1 MIYTEPDLE
10 QRIRDLSEP
19 LQAIPTGV
27 EPRLATLDDVR
38 AVLCDVYGTLFI
50 PGSGDISTAKEQHDA
65 AAMQSALE
73 RIGAEGDLVLAG
85 EVGVEL
91 FEKTIHIMHRQL
103 REQGV
108 ASPEVDIL
116 EVWRDLI
123 EELGEQ
129 GLISVAV
136 SETALRLAA
145 LEFEC
150 RVNPVRPMPGTPDL
164 LARFRERAIP
174 LGIVSNAQFYTPL
187 LFPALIGAPLGE
199 LGFEPDLCSFSFRLR
214 EAKPSSRLF
223 EHPLRVL
230 HEKWH
235 MEAGEVVYV
244 GNDMLND
251 IYAASLAGC
260 RTVLFAGDRR
270 SLRMR
275 DDEPRCQ
282 GLMPDAV
289 ITDLTQL
296 PGLLV

>member
-1 MIYTEPDLE
+1 MIYIDPDLE

-19 LQAIPTGV
+19 LQPIPTGV
-27 EPRLATLDDVR
+27 EPRLAALDDVR

-50 PGSGDISTAKEQHDA
+50 SGSGDISTAKEQHDA
-65 AAMQSALE
+65 NAMQSALE
-73 RIGAEGDLVLAG
+73 RIGAEGDLVSAG
-85 EVGVEL
+85 EAGLGL
-91 FEKTIHIMHRQL
+91 FEKTIHAMHRQL

-116 EVWRDLI
+116 EVWRDVI
-123 EELGEQ
+123 EDLVEQ

-136 SETALRLAA
+136 SEAALRLAA
-145 LEFEC
+145 IEFEC
-150 RVNPVRPMPGTPDL
+150 RVNPMSVMPGTPDL
-164 LARFRERAIP
+164 LARFRERAMP

-199 LGFEPDLCSFSFRLR
+199 LGFDPDLCSFSFRLR
-214 EAKPSSRLF
+214 EAKPSPRLF
-223 EHPLRVL
+223 EHPLQSL
-230 HEKWH
+230 HEKFH
-235 MEAGEVVYV
+235 IEAGEVVYV

-251 IYAASLAGC
+251 IYTASSAGC

-275 DDEPRCQ
+275 DSEPRCE
-282 GLMPDAV
+282 GLKPDAV
-289 ITDLTQL
+289 ITDLSQL